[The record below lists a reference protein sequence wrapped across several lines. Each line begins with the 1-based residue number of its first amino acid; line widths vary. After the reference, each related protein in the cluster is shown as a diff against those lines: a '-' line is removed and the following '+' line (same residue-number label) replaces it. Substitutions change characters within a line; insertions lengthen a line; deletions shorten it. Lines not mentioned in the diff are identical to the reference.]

1 MAAVLTTSM
10 GRERP
15 RLTQPSSMEL
25 TPTPMEPTD
34 LTTLPATLVLS
45 PAPATSLSTVS
56 TRERPRL
63 MLRLTQPSSME
74 PTATPTPT
82 ELTPTATDT
91 VWPELLPTQEPPP
104 PSWPGAPR
112 VSARGALRL
121 TQPSSMEPTPTP
133 TVSPLCLT
141 PPTEMDHLVIQLVRV
156 ILELPPPSSL

>member
-1 MAAVLTTSM
+1 
-10 GRERP
+10 
-15 RLTQPSSMEL
+15 MEL

-45 PAPATSLSTVS
+45 LEPATSLSTVS

-63 MLRLTQPSSME
+63 MLRLTQATCTPPTTTE
-74 PTATPTPT
+74 PTA
-82 ELTPTATDT
+82 TPTATDT
-91 VWPELLPTQEPPP
+91 VWPELLVIQEPPP
-104 PSWPGAPR
+104 PSSPGVPR

-121 TQPSSMEPTPTP
+121 TQPSSMEPPPTP

-141 PPTEMDHLVIQLVRV
+141 PPTDMDHLVIQLVRV